1 MDKKRMAKMMI
12 IAEKALIESSIYD
25 KETGN
30 ITDSYNGLTA
40 GFGVTVA
47 MNGLLPAIVMYYQD
61 SNASRKTDRRQIL
74 DIIGKM
80 ISLDG
85 YKPQGLVQINDA
97 TSLLWA
103 AIADK
108 DGKTLK
114 REVITLKRE
123 VIDCAV
129 ALKQIIRTH
138 NLVKNEESK

>member
-1 MDKKRMAKMMI
+1 MDKKRMAKMMV
-12 IAEKALIESSIYD
+12 IAERALTESPIYENGSI
-25 KETGN
+25 K
-30 ITDSYNGLTA
+30 DSYNGLTA

-61 SNASRKTDRRQIL
+61 SSASRKTDRGKIL

-85 YKPQGLVQINDA
+85 DKPQGLPQINDA
-97 TSLLWA
+97 ASLLRA
-103 AIADK
+103 AIASS
-108 DGKTLK
+108 DGK
-114 REVITLKRE
+114 ILKRE

-138 NLVKNEESK
+138 NLV

>member
-1 MDKKRMAKMMI
+1 MDKKRMAKMMVV
-12 IAEKALIESSIYD
+12 AERALTESPIY
-25 KETGN
+25 ENGN
-30 ITDSYNGLTA
+30 IQDSYNGLTA

-61 SNASRKTDRRQIL
+61 SNASRKTDRGKIL

-85 YKPQGLVQINDA
+85 DKPQGLPQINDA
-97 TSLLWA
+97 TSLLRA
-103 AIADK
+103 AIAST
-108 DGKTLK
+108 DGK
-114 REVITLKRE
+114 TLKRE

-138 NLVKNEESK
+138 NLV

>member
-1 MDKKRMAKMMI
+1 MDKKRMSKMMV
-12 IAEKALIESSIYD
+12 IAERALTESCIYD

-40 GFGVTVA
+40 GLGVTVA

-97 TSLLWA
+97 TSLLQA

-108 DGKTLK
+108 DGKT
-114 REVITLKRE
+114 TLKRE

-138 NLVKNEESK
+138 NLVKDEESK

>member
-1 MDKKRMAKMMI
+1 MDKKRMSKMMI

-97 TSLLWA
+97 TSLLQA

-108 DGKTLK
+108 DGKT
-114 REVITLKRE
+114 TLKRE

-138 NLVKNEESK
+138 NLVKDEESK

>member
-1 MDKKRMAKMMI
+1 MDKKRMSKMMV
-12 IAEKALIESSIYD
+12 IAERALTESCIYD
-25 KETGN
+25 KKTGN

-85 YKPQGLVQINDA
+85 YKPQDLIQINDA
-97 TSLLWA
+97 MSLLQAAMLQA
-103 AIADK
+103 AIDDK
-108 DGKTLK
+108 DGK
-114 REVITLKRE
+114 TLKRE

-138 NLVKNEESK
+138 NLVQNEESK

>member
-1 MDKKRMAKMMI
+1 MSKMMV
-12 IAEKALIESSIYD
+12 IAERALTESCIYD
-25 KETGN
+25 KKTGN
-30 ITDSYNGLTA
+30 IADSYNGLTA

-85 YKPQGLVQINDA
+85 DKPQGLPQINDA
-97 TSLLWA
+97 TSLLRA
-103 AIADK
+103 AIAST
-108 DGKTLK
+108 DGK
-114 REVITLKRE
+114 TLKRE

-138 NLVKNEESK
+138 NLV